1 MRGRAKI
8 YTGWQ
13 PLGRRIYR
21 YLARTFHF
29 EL

>member
-1 MRGRAKI
+1 V

-13 PLGRRIYR
+13 PLGRRVYR
-21 YLARTFHF
+21 FITRTFHF